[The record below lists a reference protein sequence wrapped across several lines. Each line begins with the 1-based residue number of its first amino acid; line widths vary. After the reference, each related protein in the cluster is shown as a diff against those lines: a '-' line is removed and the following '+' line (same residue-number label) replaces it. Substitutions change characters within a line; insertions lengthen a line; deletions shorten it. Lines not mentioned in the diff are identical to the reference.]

1 MQINVQMRKR
11 HFTFAVLILLA
22 SILTACGAQSGTP
35 TLEPITST
43 AAQPATA
50 MITPSPIPSL
60 TPTPTQQPFYLTATV
75 WSSDPIVP
83 VLAYHRF
90 QSGGISGV
98 TTVRLDDFRA
108 ELESLYESGYTL
120 VPLGRWLAGDLR
132 LPAGRRPLIFTM
144 DDAFYRNQIRFNAD
158 GTIDPATGLG
168 ASYQFS
174 QSHPDFG
181 FSWALFSNLGD
192 KPYIDEKNPL
202 ILANAIVWCIDHG
215 ALVYNHTYT
224 HARLSQTSY
233 TGITWE
239 LSANDKRL
247 NQLLT
252 LAGRPDLIAKLGNI
266 LALPFGEWP
275 RDPAGEN
282 ALIHYKNPSGLE
294 MQAVMNID
302 YIYRPRYMLPPYSP
316 DFHRMDVPRIVATV
330 SAVDYFTRN
339 AAKVP
344 VAQTCKLGPLDPTRS
359 SDANYLADQIN
370 QAIQNGSCLQG
381 IYATD
386 RFVFRAQATAVELI
400 FTVKGQP

>member
-1 MQINVQMRKR
+1 MK
-11 HFTFAVLILLA
+11 TFYFSFLIPVLVALILSSCEGQGGQAAKPEPELSQPSVTLLVPSA
-22 SILTACGAQSGTP
+22 TATITP
-35 TLEPITST
+35 NPTPSST
-43 AAQPATA
+43 A
-50 MITPSPIPSL
+50 
-60 TPTPTQQPFYLTATV
+60 TPTPQPFYITATV

-83 VLAYHRF
+83 ALAYHRF
-90 QSGGISGV
+90 QGGGISGA

-108 ELESLYESGYTL
+108 ELESLYQSGYTL

-144 DDAFYRNQIRFNAD
+144 DDLFYRNQIRFNAD
-158 GTIDPATGLG
+158 GTIDPMTGLG
-168 ASYQFS
+168 ASYEFS

-282 ALIHYKNPSGLE
+282 ALIHYRNPSGLE

-316 DFHRMDVPRIVATV
+316 NFHRMDVPRIVATV
-330 SAVDYFTRN
+330 SAVDYFTKN

-344 VAQTCKLGPLDPTRS
+344 AAQTCKLGPLDQTRS
-359 SDANYLADQIN
+359 SDATYLADQIN
-370 QAIQNGSCLQG
+370 QAIQNGSCPPG

-386 RFVFRAQATAVELI
+386 KFVFRAQEAAVELI
-400 FTVKGQP
+400 FTVRDQP

>member
-1 MQINVQMRKR
+1 MI
-11 HFTFAVLILLA
+11 AALLA
-22 SILTACGAQSGTP
+22 IILSSCSSGQSGQASKP
-35 TLEPITST
+35 APELSLVPS
-43 AAQPATA
+43 ATA
-50 MITPSPIPSL
+50 TITPAPPPSSTD
-60 TPTPTQQPFYLTATV
+60 TPTPQPFYITATV

-90 QSGGISGV
+90 QSGGISGA
-98 TTVRLDDFRA
+98 TSVRLNDFGA
-108 ELESLYESGYTL
+108 ELESLYQAGYAL

-132 LPAGRRPLIFTM
+132 LSAGRRPLIFTM
-144 DDAFYRNQIRFNAD
+144 DDVFYRNQIRFNAD

-316 DFHRMDVPRIVATV
+316 NFHRMDVPRIVATV
-330 SAVDYFTRN
+330 SAVDYFTKN

-359 SDANYLADQIN
+359 SDASYLADQIN
-370 QAIQNGSCLQG
+370 QAIQNGSCLPG

-386 RFVFRAQATAVELI
+386 RFVFRAQAAAVELI